1 MQAIL
6 RKRVSNSK
14 GVTLVELLAVLVILG
29 IIALI
34 AVPAIAGV
42 IEDSKES
49 SIKSTAINIINAA
62 ELYETTKG
70 ELPKYENIEGEYIK
84 ERKGINWGTTG
95 PTFKKVDNE
104 ITISGT
110 ATIDDNVSVKFN
122 DATVNMINESEDGDV
137 GTSTDDGGNQK

>member
-14 GVTLVELLAVLVILG
+14 GVTLLELLAVLVILG

-49 SIKSTAINIINAA
+49 SIKSTAINMINAA
-62 ELYETTKG
+62 ELYAVTNDVTEVT
-70 ELPKYENIEGEYIK
+70 YDNIKNDYVK
-84 ERKGINWGTTG
+84 ERDGITWKTTPKFDLSG
-95 PTFKKVDNE
+95 DE
-104 ITISGT
+104 IKFSGK
-110 ATIDDNVSVKFN
+110 ATIDGVSVTFTN
-122 DATVNMINESEDGDV
+122 ATVNMINESDGRTV
-137 GTSTDDGGNQK
+137 SATGGGN

>member
-6 RKRVSNSK
+6 RKRIGNSK

-49 SIKSTAINIINAA
+49 SIKSTAINMINAA
-62 ELYETTKG
+62 ELYAVTNDVTEVT
-70 ELPKYENIEGEYIK
+70 YDNIKNDYVK
-84 ERKGINWGTTG
+84 ERDGITWKTTPKFDLSG
-95 PTFKKVDNE
+95 DE
-104 ITISGT
+104 IKFSGK
-110 ATIDDNVSVKFN
+110 ATIDDDVTVNFN
-122 DATVNMINESEDGDV
+122 DATVNDINESEGGDV
-137 GTSTDDGGNQK
+137 GTSAGGEA